1 MFLAYKFWRSTTKI
15 PSKGKQEQESNNIT
29 IALTLD

>member
-1 MFLAYKFWRSTTKI
+1 MFLSYKYWRSTTKF
-15 PSKGKQEQESNNIT
+15 PSEGKQEQESNNIT